1 MEITRQV
8 LLDASADEVWAEL
21 VDEDARADWLGER
34 RAIEILSAEPGR
46 SLRWRWSD
54 PAADRRGEGST
65 VTIELE
71 ETDDG
76 RTQLTVTERAGASAC
91 TLGPATVDVE
101 AWDRRL
107 LGLELRCLARP
118 EALTPV

>member
-21 VDEDARADWLGER
+21 VDEDARADWLGEHR
-34 RAIEILSAEPGR
+34 DIEILAADPGR
-46 SLRWRWSD
+46 TLTWRWSE
-54 PAADRRGEGST
+54 PTADHDGAGST

-91 TLGPATVDVE
+91 TLGPATVDV
-101 AWDRRL
+101 
-107 LGLELRCLARP
+107 
-118 EALTPV
+118 